1 MHHDLIFYWRKF
13 FLRLQQ
19 ISPIILTTNVIA
31 GSASATP
38 PEALQISQAVLEVTT
53 PGQTLAPLRATSK
66 VSLHPTPTP
75 PETDFD
81 VAFRSNLP
89 KESEF
94 VSSQV
99 FNLKTMTVDSF
110 NAQSLDIAQVSL
122 PGNSFPQ
129 LPQEPREDR
138 QVPSTPSPVPESP
151 IQSPK
156 SPSPESN
163 QQQESLCPQR
173 SQEENLENTKTRDK
187 ITATKFEF
195 VDNKAFPKEDLE
207 KLTNNYLNKPLS
219 LEELVSVTCLIA
231 EHYHKKKYTTS
242 GAIVFIPKETQRD
255 GKGLV
260 IIRVIEGTLKQIRV
274 TTLSKKSDSQG
285 NVLQNSRLENYVQS
299 RLALAVS
306 KPLNIEKLQ
315 EALQLL
321 QFDSVIGSV
330 TARLSAGTEPG
341 ESILDVQVQEE
352 KSLSTTTNFDNS
364 RVPSVGS
371 FQQRAGLTKGNLLAI
386 GDSLSLGYTKTGGSN
401 AWDANYT
408 LPITP
413 NNGTLRFAYSG
424 SNNKVIESP
433 FDDIDRDGNGG
444 DIESTSRSYELTL
457 RQPIIRRIQ
466 NANTNESTR
475 RSTFREFAL
484 GLTTSLRES
493 KTSLLD
499 IPFPLSPGADND
511 GLSRVFALRFFQ
523 DLTQQNAQEVI
534 ALRSQFNFGMNAFD
548 STINEPIPGLNE
560 VIPDSR
566 FFSWQGQA
574 LWLRVL
580 DQDQFLR
587 LRANVQLADR
597 ALMSS
602 EQFVIGGLGSVRGY
616 RQDALQTDNGVFAT
630 AEVEIPVARV
640 FRNTG
645 VIKVI
650 PFVDYGIGW
659 NSSGQENPSP
669 NSLAS
674 LGVGLQWRQG
684 NNFNARLDWGIPLIS
699 AVFGDSRTWQEN
711 GLYFSVQ
718 WNPSF

>member
-1 MHHDLIFYWRKF
+1 ML
-13 FLRLQQ
+13 
-19 ISPIILTTNVIA
+19 
-31 GSASATP
+31 
-38 PEALQISQAVLEVTT
+38 ISQAVPEVPTL
-53 PGQTLAPLRATSK
+53 GQTLVPLQTKSK
-66 VSLHPTPTP
+66 ASLRPTPTP
-75 PETDFD
+75 PEIDVD
-81 VAFRSNLP
+81 VAFRNNLL
-89 KESEF
+89 KESEV

-110 NAQSLDIAQVSL
+110 NAKSIDIAQVSL

-138 QVPSTPSPVPESP
+138 QVPSTPSPVPESLP
-151 IQSPK
+151 LQSPK
-156 SPSPESN
+156 SPAPESRPK
-163 QQQESLCPQR
+163 QEPLCPET
-173 SQEENLENTKTRDK
+173 SPTEESGNTKIPEQ
-187 ITATKFEF
+187 ITVEKFEF
-195 VDNKAFPKEDLE
+195 KGNKAFTQKDLE
-207 KLTNNYLNKPLS
+207 KLTNEYLNKRLS
-219 LEELVSVTCLIA
+219 LERLVCVASLIA
-231 EHYHKKKYTTS
+231 KHYHDKDYKTS

-260 IIRVIEGTLKQIRV
+260 IIQVIEGTLKEIRV
-274 TTLSKKSDSQG
+274 TTLSEKSDSQG
-285 NVLQNSRLENYVQS
+285 NVLQNSRLENYVRS
-299 RLALAVS
+299 RLLQAAS
-306 KPLNIEKLQ
+306 KPLNINKLQ

-330 TARLSAGTEPG
+330 TARLSAGTEAG
-341 ESILDVQVQEE
+341 ESILDVQVEEE
-352 KSLSTTTNFDNS
+352 KSLSTTTSFDNG

-371 FQQRAGLTKGNLLAI
+371 FQQRAGLIKGNLLAI
-386 GDSLSLGYTKTGGSN
+386 GDSLSLGYAKTGGSN

-408 LPITP
+408 LPINP
-413 NNGTLRFAYSG
+413 NNGTLRFAYGG

-433 FDDIDRDGNGG
+433 FDDIDKDGKGG
-444 DIESTSRSYELTL
+444 DIESTSNSYELTL

-466 NANTNESTR
+466 NFNTNESVR
-475 RSTFREFAL
+475 RSTYREFAL

-511 GLSRVFALRFFQ
+511 GFSRVFALRFFQ
-523 DLTQQNAQEVI
+523 DWTQQNAQEVI
-534 ALRSQFNFGMNAFD
+534 ALRSQFNFGLNAFD

-560 VIPDSR
+560 VVPDSR

-580 DQDQFLR
+580 DEDQFLR

-616 RQDALQTDNGVFAT
+616 RQDALQTDNGVFVT

-640 FRNTG
+640 FRNAG

-684 NNFNARLDWGIPLIS
+684 NNFNVRLDWGIPLIS
-699 AVFGDSRTWQEN
+699 VVFGDSRTWQEN

-718 WNPSF
+718 WNPL